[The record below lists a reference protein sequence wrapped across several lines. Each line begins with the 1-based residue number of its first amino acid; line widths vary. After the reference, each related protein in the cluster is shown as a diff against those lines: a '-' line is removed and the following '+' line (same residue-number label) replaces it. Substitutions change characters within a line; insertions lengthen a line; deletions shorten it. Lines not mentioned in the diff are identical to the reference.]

1 MMEYENEKEEEH
13 KFMHQTITMV
23 PENEVNDNS
32 DDLGEESANENDAIV
47 VSITTSSDG
56 NANTVSVGDKQ
67 LLVNQT
73 TISQCSR
80 FEVCFCRGFGRY
92 PNLQR

>member
-1 MMEYENEKEEEH
+1 MEMMEKRR
-13 KFMHQTITMV
+13 KSISLLMQTMTMV
-23 PENEVNDNS
+23 QEDEVNDNS

-47 VSITTSSDG
+47 VSITTASDG
-56 NANTVSVGDKQ
+56 NVNTVSVGDKQ

-80 FEVCFCRGFGRY
+80 FEVCFCRGFGHY

>member
-1 MMEYENEKEEEH
+1 MLM
-13 KFMHQTITMV
+13 QTMTMV
-23 PENEVNDNS
+23 QEDEVNDNS

-47 VSITTSSDG
+47 VSITTASDG
-56 NANTVSVGDKQ
+56 NVNTVSVGDKQ

-73 TISQCSR
+73 TISQCLR
-80 FEVCFCRGFGRY
+80 FEVCFCRGFGHY

>member
-1 MMEYENEKEEEH
+1 MEIMEKRR
-13 KFMHQTITMV
+13 KSISLLMQTMTMV
-23 PENEVNDNS
+23 QEDEVNDNS

-47 VSITTSSDG
+47 VSITTASDG
-56 NANTVSVGDKQ
+56 NVNTVSVGDKQ

-73 TISQCSR
+73 TISQCLR
-80 FEVCFCRGFGRY
+80 FEVCFCRGFGHY